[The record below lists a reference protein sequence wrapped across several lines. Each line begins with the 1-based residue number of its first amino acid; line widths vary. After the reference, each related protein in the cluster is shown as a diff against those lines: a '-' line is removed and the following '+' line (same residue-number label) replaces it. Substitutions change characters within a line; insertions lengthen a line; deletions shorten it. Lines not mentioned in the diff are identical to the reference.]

1 VLHVSIFYNMNYDEN
16 KCEITIIGGGIIGL
30 AIGAELSRLGKEVI
44 VLESED
50 KTMQHSSS
58 HNSEV
63 IHSGL
68 YYMQNSLKAELCVEG
83 NSLLY
88 DYCSKNQIDHIKSG
102 KLVIASNIDELSII
116 EGLKENG
123 EMNGVIGLQ
132 ILDANKLKSLEP
144 SLIARSALQVK
155 STGIIDS
162 HAFSLCLEAEI
173 ENNNNHIITSSKVL
187 NGQHTG
193 QHWQLEIGDED
204 PYVINSDIVIN
215 ASGYDSVELGKKLGL
230 SDLPQM
236 TYIKGHYYKY
246 HGKNPFKHLIYP
258 VPEKHGLGV
267 HTSSDTQNSLR
278 FGPDTEVVDEPNYIF
293 ESSNERRLKFIE
305 SISKY
310 FNGFESNLLAD
321 DFCGIR
327 ARIGQ
332 SHKESD
338 FSILFKEDHGIEG
351 LVNIAG
357 IESPG
362 LTASLAIAKYVS
374 QRL

>member
-1 VLHVSIFYNMNYDEN
+1 MGIEEN
-16 KCEITIIGGGIIGL
+16 KFEITIVGGGIIGL

-50 KTMQHSSS
+50 KTMQHASS

-68 YYMQNSLKAELCVEG
+68 YYRKDSLKAELCVEG
-83 NSLLY
+83 NNLLY
-88 DYCSKNQIDHIKSG
+88 DYCNKNQIDFLNTG
-102 KLVIASNIDELSII
+102 KLVIANNLDEVSII
-116 EGLKENG
+116 EELQENG
-123 EMNGVIGLQ
+123 NANGVAELK
-132 ILDANKLKSLEP
+132 ILDSKELSSLEP
-144 SLIARSALQVK
+144 SLIAKNALLVK
-155 STGIIDS
+155 STGVVDS

-173 ENNNNHIITSSKVL
+173 ENNNNHVITSSKVL
-187 NGQHTG
+187 NGEHTG
-193 QHWQLEIGDED
+193 RYWQLEVEDED
-204 PYVINSDIVIN
+204 RYVINSDVVIN
-215 ASGYDSVELGKKLGL
+215 ASGYNSIELAKKLGL
-230 SDLPQM
+230 SDLPKM
-236 TYIKGHYYKY
+236 TYVKGHYYKY

-267 HTSSDTQNSLR
+267 HTSSDIQNSLR
-278 FGPDTEVVDEPNYIF
+278 FGPDAEVVDEPNYIF
-293 ESSNERRLKFIE
+293 QSSTERKLKFIE

-310 FNGFESNLLAD
+310 FDGFKSDLLAE

-332 SHKESD
+332 SHKGSD
-338 FSILFKEDHGIEG
+338 FSILLSEDHGIEG

-362 LTASLAIAKYVS
+362 LPSSLAIAKYVS
-374 QRL
+374 ERL

>member
-1 VLHVSIFYNMNYDEN
+1 MNIDEN
-16 KCEITIIGGGIIGL
+16 KCEITIVGGGIIGL

-44 VLESED
+44 VLESEY
-50 KTMQHSSS
+50 KTMQHASS

-68 YYMQNSLKAELCVEG
+68 YYKPGSLKAELCVEG
-83 NSLLY
+83 NNLLY
-88 DYCSKNQIDHIKSG
+88 DYCNKNQIDYINSG
-102 KLVIASNIDELSII
+102 KLVVATNADEISII
-116 EGLKENG
+116 ESLKENG
-123 EMNGVIGLQ
+123 EMNGLSGLK
-132 ILDANKLKSLEP
+132 ILGSNKLMSLEP
-144 SLIARSALQVK
+144 SLIAKNALQIK
-155 STGIIDS
+155 STGIIDT
-162 HAFSLCLEAEI
+162 HAYSLCLEAEI
-173 ENNNNHIITSSKVL
+173 ENNDNHIITSSKVM

-193 QHWQLEIGDED
+193 KHWRLEIGDEN
-204 PYVINSDIVIN
+204 PYIINSDIVIN
-215 ASGYDSVELGKKLGL
+215 ASGYNSVELAKKLGL
-230 SDLPQM
+230 TGLPDM

-267 HTSSDTQNSLR
+267 HTSSDIQNSLR
-278 FGPDTEVVDEPNYIF
+278 FGPDAEVVKEPNYFF
-293 ESSNERRLKFIE
+293 ESSKKRRSKFIE

-310 FNGFESNLLAD
+310 FNGFDSNLLVD

-327 ARIGQ
+327 ARIGK

-338 FSILFKEDHGIEG
+338 FSILTKDDHGIEG

-362 LTASLAIAKYVS
+362 LTSSLSIAKYVS
-374 QRL
+374 RRL